1 MNKDLKNFYEYG
13 SEWERT
19 FFDEKTGGF
28 LVTELSRKYRPMS
41 KNDLMTYLK
50 EQRMALK
57 YASFGFQ
64 IEHRYER
71 PGYSSP
77 DAFLL
82 RHGMGTFIVNGHLA
96 DFKSTKSS
104 NNIVKYG
111 EYAIKKQGAELV
123 LFEFTHRA
131 KGITNGIKALAQKG
145 IHGYYYYDD
154 ALEYDAF

>member
-1 MNKDLKNFYEYG
+1 MDKDLKNFYAYG

-77 DAFLL
+77 DAYLR
-82 RHGMGTFIVNGHLA
+82 RHGMGSLFVNGQLA
-96 DFKSTKSS
+96 DFKSTKSA

-111 EYAIKKQGAELV
+111 EYAIKKQGAQLV
-123 LFEFTHRA
+123 MFEFTVYA
-131 KGITNGIKALAQKG
+131 KGIANGLKALSQKG
-145 IHGYYYYDD
+145 IHGYYYYFD
-154 ALEYDAF
+154 AQEYQSF